1 MVTRTNK
8 WEGVVTRATL
18 PIRKNPNAK
27 AGTHSYSPAYKGD
40 TVWVCDTAK
49 GWYYINIGGKYGY
62 VSSKWI
68 KYKASAP
75 EKRKPSKTVR
85 WIGKTTKRVTL
96 RTVPRGKTGTIAAYV
111 PRGTVVSVCDTVD
124 GFWYVKCGLQ
134 YGYISARYVTYTAAA
149 GDVSAK
155 VAEFL
160 AAVKATQEY
169 ARKRNYIWADSRS
182 KVPASDGK
190 ISCDRLVARALWDLG
205 YTDQIKGGIAL
216 GRDFEGYLMKHGFKR
231 STSMDAVKAGSVL
244 VVMNPSGSSRH
255 VFVVAS
261 RKGDTF
267 TRYDCGSTEW
277 IRSRQP
283 LQGLWMSRLIAVY
296 NIS

>member
-96 RTVPRGKTGTIAAYV
+96 RKVPRGKTGTIAAYV

-124 GFWYVKCGLQ
+124 GFWYVKCGMQ
-134 YGYISARYVTYTAAA
+134 YGYISARYVTYTAVA

-190 ISCDRLVARALWDLG
+190 ISCDRLVSRALYDLG
-205 YTDQIKGGIAL
+205 FTDQVKGGAAL
-216 GRDFEGYLMKHGFKR
+216 GRGFETFLLKCGFKM
-231 STSMDAVKAGSVL
+231 STKLSDAKPGSVL
-244 VVMNPSGSSRH
+244 VVVNPSGSSRH
-255 VFVVAS
+255 VFVIAEA
-261 RKGDTF
+261 KNGKYK
-267 TRYDCGSTEW
+267 RYDCGSTAW
-277 IRSRQP
+277 IRCKQP
-283 LQGLWMSRLIAVY
+283 LDGLWMSQLLGVY
-296 NIS
+296 NL